1 MSTVYPVGGTC
12 KIVVAATEASA
23 TESANVQVDR
33 FLALPAV
40 FTSAQ
45 EELGNQR
52 FTIKG
57 ARVVLQRHSLGLST
71 GNRSRSVALQP
82 ISR

>member
-40 FTSAQ
+40 SPLPKKSLVTS
-45 EELGNQR
+45 
-52 FTIKG
+52 
-57 ARVVLQRHSLGLST
+57 VLQLRVHAWFFSGTLW
-71 GNRSRSVALQP
+71 V
-82 ISR
+82 